1 MYIAD
6 VDVYKRQD
14 SIRPD
19 DPRPPY
25 DIQELPFSQEEWT
38 PIYLWS
44 LPVSYTHLD
53 VYKRQVVLY
62 QLSYCR
68 LLCLKREE
76 EETRNPTSQL
86 TLPPQSSASTNSATS
101 PTRPITSE

>member
-1 MYIAD
+1 M
-6 VDVYKRQD
+6 QTD

-44 LPVSYTHLD
+44 LLALLLTIVGWYLFS
-53 VYKRQVVLY
+53 
-62 QLSYCR
+62 R
-68 LLCLKREE
+68 LRSGK
-76 EETRNPTSQL
+76 
-86 TLPPQSSASTNSATS
+86 
-101 PTRPITSE
+101 PIISRKQILR